1 VFLRKLG
8 ADELAVAL
16 GWQERLLGSAGAS
29 GLASPFD
36 EIVSRWIYAE
46 SSELSM
52 GGEFFLF
59 TVDMGIESVLP
70 SSMFLKSCPND
81 LSRFTQ
87 FVL

>member
-1 VFLRKLG
+1 
-8 ADELAVAL
+8 VAL

-70 SSMFLKSCPND
+70 SIISFGNCPHD
-81 LSRFTQ
+81 LSRRIPFA
-87 FVL
+87 L